1 MGHLLDS
8 NHHLVPLI
16 DRLNKYPIGVV
27 DSEKLRELLTLL
39 FTEDEA
45 FVASKFPLTEATLK
59 EISKSTKMSEEKLL
73 PILESMADKGI
84 IMDLPYS
91 GKTYYLLMPGTIGFF
106 EFTFMKNRTDLPLEK
121 VAKLM
126 DEYFT
131 DREKGHG
138 QEFFG
143 SKTPLTRSLPYE
155 EHIPTSTMITDYEST
170 REIIKNADFGALG
183 MCYCRHQK
191 EHAGSSCKKG
201 VTGNNICISLGNG
214 ARFLT
219 RRGFAKEATKEELLA
234 IIDKAHELNL
244 THITDNVRNKPTF
257 ICNCCGCCCHI
268 MEGIQEGYINGVG
281 KTNFLALV
289 DQEKCNYCGK
299 CFSACN
305 PKAVGLDKS
314 IDYKN
319 GADRKSK
326 VNTDICLGCG
336 ACISSCEQDAIS
348 LISRPEKQELI
359 TRKRDLFKTILK
371 EKKRLRP
378 YIIDGV
384 LKKVKRTFIKS

>member
-8 NHHLVPLI
+8 NNHLVPLI

-27 DSEKLRELLTLL
+27 DSEKLRELLSLL

-45 FVASKFPLTEATLK
+45 FVASKFPLLETTLK
-59 EISKSTKMSEEKLL
+59 ELLKSTGMSEEKLL
-73 PILESMADKGI
+73 PILNSMADKGI
-84 IMDLPYS
+84 IMDIPYS

-131 DREKGHG
+131 DKVDGHG

-170 REIIKNADFGALG
+170 REIIKNADFGAVA

-191 EHAGSSCKKG
+191 EHAGGSCKKG
-201 VTGNNICISLGNG
+201 APVDGICISLGNG
-214 ARFLT
+214 AKFLT
-219 RRGFAKEATKEELLA
+219 RRGFAEEKSKEELLA
-234 IIDKAHELNL
+234 LIDKARDLNL
-244 THITDNVRNKPTF
+244 THVTDNVRNKPTF
-257 ICNCCGCCCHI
+257 VCNCCGCCCHI

-281 KTNFLALV
+281 KTNYLAVV
-289 DQEKCNYCGK
+289 DPEKCNYCAK
-299 CFSACN
+299 CFTACN
-305 PKAVGLDKS
+305 PRAIGLDKTRE
-314 IDYKN
+314 YKN

-326 VNTDICLGCG
+326 VNDDICLGCG

-348 LISRPEKQELI
+348 LIPRDIKPEI
-359 TRKRDLFKTILK
+359 VTRKRDLFKTILK

-378 YIIDGV
+378 FIIEGIQ
-384 LKKVKRTFIKS
+384 KKMKQLFTRS